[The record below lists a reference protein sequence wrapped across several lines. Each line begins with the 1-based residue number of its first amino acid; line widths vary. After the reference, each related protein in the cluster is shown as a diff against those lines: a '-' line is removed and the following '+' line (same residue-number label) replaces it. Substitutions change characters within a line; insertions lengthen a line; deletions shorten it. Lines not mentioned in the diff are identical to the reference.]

1 MQTAITLLLTTVP
14 GWFALLML
22 AACLV
27 DKLPAW
33 QRWRA
38 RAVRWMERY

>member
-1 MQTAITLLLTTVP
+1 MLTLLLTTVP

-22 AACLV
+22 GACLV

-33 QRWRA
+33 QRLAAW
-38 RAVRWMERY
+38 AVRRMERR